1 MFTRL
6 SCNRTKRFGDR
17 FMPTQIF
24 PLIGPFFDVC
34 SPFYRFS
41 PERIAGGMRFCSR
54 TLAAIAEK
62 FTIALIDR
70 HGEKETEKPN
80 ENSES

>member
-24 PLIGPFFDVC
+24 PLIGPFFEVLTFL
-34 SPFYRFS
+34 SILSGENR
-41 PERIAGGMRFCSR
+41 RRMRFCSR
-54 TLAAIAEK
+54 TLPAIAEK

-70 HGEKETEKPN
+70 HGEKETERPN